1 MLGLI
6 VRAPSVVDSRKSRAA
21 FRRDGKIYGFNGSIY
36 YFTEADY
43 EKLEFHIGD
52 EVEFSEKNTA
62 DSHQRRFFRTY
73 VTVNRITESKQ
84 SHVADGIAIYRDK
97 SPRDIRVL
105 KTVKSYRAYGEAST
119 QEEALRLLAKTV
131 KSIGGNAAVLLK
143 LNIVISRVS
152 HKPFFICSA
161 VPALAQ
167 TSGAAQR
174 AANSNPDAPEKSP
187 PVSPEESSGIPADP
201 DSFSF
206 SISKS
211 MVKNFSPNHAFLW
224 YAKTAVLVTLLIVVP
239 FIIEESFDRH
249 SLKWLATAIIVL
261 SLGSAVLFYLSPC
274 FSVGYL
280 RRQPQKF
287 REHEE
292 Q

>member
-6 VRAPSVVDSRKSRAA
+6 VRAPSAGDSRKSRAA
-21 FRRDGKIYGFNGSIY
+21 FGKDGKIYGFNGSIY

-62 DSHQRRFFRTY
+62 DPHQRRFFRSY
-73 VTVNRITESKQ
+73 VTVNRITESKK
-84 SHVADGIAIYRDK
+84 SRISDGISLYRDK
-97 SPRDIRVL
+97 SPRDIKVL
-105 KTVKSYRAYGEAST
+105 KTVKSYLAYGEAST
-119 QEEALRLLAKTV
+119 EEEALKLLAKTV

-152 HKPFFICSA
+152 HKPFFIYSA
-161 VPALAQ
+161 VPALTQLSSASQ
-167 TSGAAQR
+167 KFPY
-174 AANSNPDAPEKSP
+174 SNPEAAGKSP
-187 PVSPEESSGIPADP
+187 QISSEESSEIPADP

-211 MVKNFSPNHAFLW
+211 MVKNFSPNYAFLW

-249 SLKWLATAIIVL
+249 SLKWLATAIMVL
-261 SLGSAVLFYLSPC
+261 SLGSAALFYLSPC
-274 FSVGYL
+274 FNVGYL
-280 RRQPQKF
+280 RKQHRKIQEP
-287 REHEE
+287 EE
-292 Q
+292 P

>member
-6 VRAPSVVDSRKSRAA
+6 VRAPSAGDSRKSRAA
-21 FRRDGKIYGFNGSIY
+21 FGKDGKIYGFNGSIY

-62 DSHQRRFFRTY
+62 DPHQRRFFRSY
-73 VTVNRITESKQ
+73 VTVNRITESKK
-84 SHVADGIAIYRDK
+84 SRISDGISLYRDK
-97 SPRDIRVL
+97 SPRDIKVL
-105 KTVKSYRAYGEAST
+105 KTVKSYLAYGEAST
-119 QEEALRLLAKTV
+119 EEEALKLLAKTV

-152 HKPFFICSA
+152 HKPFFIYSA
-161 VPALAQ
+161 VPALTQLSSA
-167 TSGAAQR
+167 SQR
-174 AANSNPDAPEKSP
+174 FPYSNPEAAGKSP
-187 PVSPEESSGIPADP
+187 QISSEESSEIPADP

-211 MVKNFSPNHAFLW
+211 MVKNFSPNYAFLW

-249 SLKWLATAIIVL
+249 SLKWLATAIAATRLADEPLLTRV
-261 SLGSAVLFYLSPC
+261 S
-274 FSVGYL
+274 
-280 RRQPQKF
+280 R
-287 REHEE
+287 
-292 Q
+292 